1 MVIGGEDYPALLA
14 GGAAGHESG
23 LPGGAAT
30 QAALWRLLAWQT
42 ARYTMGESTSIPE
55 ETAGKL
61 LRSLCFTLELGL
73 SAGAAVKKG
82 AADEDTLR
90 GLYSQGLKEAE
101 ARVKDG
107 RALLRRVEATAP
119 GVTNLAYEDTLQGLG
134 TFFRRYDF
142 RFFAHE
148 IPGDIDYQLC
158 LPVPGKLE
166 GICYIQE
173 YLTRLLAENLFLQ
186 CFATADLRLLLEKS
200 CPQYR
205 QLLIN
210 LYEPAAVN
218 ALGLALLEEDIF
230 PLRIAPG
237 QLKPLEEQ
245 LTQDPWQA
253 LERAARR
260 AARRLPEGRGAQV
273 EAYLTETAWELAP
286 RLKAALEHG
295 NLSGIFLDFEGE
307 KRE

>member
-14 GGAAGHESG
+14 
-23 LPGGAAT
+23 GGAAT

-55 ETAGKL
+55 ETAGQL

-73 SAGAAVKKG
+73 SAGAVVKKG

-119 GVTNLAYEDTLQGLG
+119 GVTNLAYEDTVQGLQV
-134 TFFRRYDF
+134 FFRRYDI
-142 RFFAHE
+142 RFFAHD

-158 LPVPGKLE
+158 LPVPIHLE

-186 CFATADLRLLLEKS
+186 CFATVDLRLLLEKS

-205 QLLIN
+205 QLLVN

-237 QLKPLEEQ
+237 QLEQ
-245 LTQDPWQA
+245 LKDRLAPDPRQA
-253 LERAARR
+253 LERAARW
-260 AARRLPEGRGAQV
+260 AARRLPEGRGTQV
-273 EAYLTETAWELAP
+273 EAYLAETAEALAP
-286 RLKAALEHG
+286 RLEAALEHG
-295 NLSGIFLDFEGE
+295 NLSNLFLDFEGE
-307 KRE
+307 KKE